1 MKYLAIVALLSVATV
16 LSADNTNNGVN
27 GISFNDSILQGIH
40 DGSHQHQGR
49 HNEPH
54 FHRHPFNHT
63 MSNRTVHTRS
73 LLPDPLHFAD
83 GIVQKALG
91 VADQAAHAG
100 LNIAGKAVD
109 VKTGLAGGIAH
120 TVLGGADNLF
130 HHNMP
135 HIPHHIPHIPIP
147 HIPYVPHTGPSQSTD
162 PTDAQYYGV
171 RNSRDFT
178 GKVVLVTVTN
188 SGLAEGTIKL
198 FSILGANLVITGTNG
213 TYINQLAQSVQ
224 SYSPANL
231 KPLPVVADLT
241 KTADIQNLFTQT
253 VQTFGKLDVL
263 VNFANSYALL
273 NITDPNLMASWDQ
286 TFQNDLRSTAELIQH
301 AVPLLEQTN
310 GSITNVATIAGVAPV
325 AVELAYSTAKAGTE
339 HLIKILALELG
350 SKQIR
355 VNTVNVGAITPDG
368 QPDGNPI
375 LALMQSKAPLARLGV
390 PLDVA
395 K

>member
-1 MKYLAIVALLSVATV
+1 
-16 LSADNTNNGVN
+16 
-27 GISFNDSILQGIH
+27 
-40 DGSHQHQGR
+40 
-49 HNEPH
+49 
-54 FHRHPFNHT
+54 
-63 MSNRTVHTRS
+63 
-73 LLPDPLHFAD
+73 
-83 GIVQKALG
+83 
-91 VADQAAHAG
+91 HAG
-100 LNIAGKAVD
+100 LDIAGKAVD
-109 VKTGLAGGIAH
+109 AKTGLAGGIAH

-135 HIPHHIPHIPIP
+135 HIPHHIPHFPIP
-147 HIPYVPHTGPSQSTD
+147 HIPYVPHTGPSQLTD
-162 PTDAQYYGV
+162 PADAQYYGV

-178 GKVVLVTVTN
+178 RKVVLVTVTN

-198 FSILGANLVITGTNG
+198 FSILGASLVITGTNG

-224 SYSPANL
+224 SYSPTNL

-286 TFQNDLRSTAELIQH
+286 TFQNDLRSTAELIQQ

-325 AVELAYSTAKAGTE
+325 AVELAYSTAKA
-339 HLIKILALELG
+339 
-350 SKQIR
+350 
-355 VNTVNVGAITPDG
+355 
-368 QPDGNPI
+368 
-375 LALMQSKAPLARLGV
+375 
-390 PLDVA
+390 
-395 K
+395 